1 MPYAG
6 NYLTAIRDYLYL
18 RILLSPLEINQLIDY
33 TNSIKRL
40 NFGKTMNL
48 KKMDIKE
55 RLLIAAMELFAAR
68 GFNGVSIR
76 ELATQ
81 ANANSS
87 MITYHF
93 GGKKGLYLAVY
104 QYIADL
110 LNKKITQIFIEH
122 KSLIDDLDSQQ
133 KTLRNDAVLQI
144 LKVISDRYMILM
156 LGPNSVS
163 IAKLLLAEQ
172 DHKSEAFMILYN
184 SYINPVLGHIADLLG
199 KLIDQDPQSIKVKT
213 LTINFIAQHVVWR
226 IMHNIGESFVLEK
239 EGDLLVN
246 YKEDI
251 QFHIFAQLKAE
262 IKES

>member
-1 MPYAG
+1 
-6 NYLTAIRDYLYL
+6 
-18 RILLSPLEINQLIDY
+18 
-33 TNSIKRL
+33 
-40 NFGKTMNL
+40 MNL
-48 KKMDIKE
+48 EKMDIKD
-55 RLLIAAMELFAAR
+55 RLLIAGMALFAAR

-76 ELATQ
+76 ELAAQ

-93 GGKKGLYLAVY
+93 GSKKGLYLAVY

-110 LNKKITQIFIEH
+110 LNKKVTHVFIEH
-122 KSLIDDLDSQQ
+122 KTLIDGLDSQQ
-133 KTLRNDAVLQI
+133 KLLRNNTVLQI
-144 LKVISDRYMILM
+144 LKVISDRYMVLM

-184 SYINPVLGHIADLLG
+184 SYINPVLGHIANLLG
-199 KLIDQDPQSIKVKT
+199 KLIDEDPHSIKVKT

-226 IMHNIGESFVLEK
+226 IMHNIGECFVLEK
-239 EGDLLVN
+239 EGDILAN
-246 YKEDI
+246 HKEDI

-262 IKES
+262 IKGA

>member
-1 MPYAG
+1 MD
-6 NYLTAIRDYLYL
+6 LD
-18 RILLSPLEINQLIDY
+18 
-33 TNSIKRL
+33 
-40 NFGKTMNL
+40 
-48 KKMDIKE
+48 KMDIKQ
-55 RLLIAAMELFAAR
+55 RLLIAGMALFAER

-76 ELATQ
+76 ELAAK

-110 LNKKITQIFIEH
+110 LNKKVTRVFIEH
-122 KSLIDDLDSQQ
+122 KTLIESIDSQQ
-133 KTLRNDAVLQI
+133 KLPRNNTILQI
-144 LKVISDRYMILM
+144 LKVISDRYMTLM

-184 SYINPVLGHIADLLG
+184 SYINPVLLHIANLLG
-199 KLIDQDPQSIKVKT
+199 KLLGEDPQSIKVKT

-226 IMHNIGESFVLEK
+226 IMHNIGECFVLEK
-239 EGDLLVN
+239 QDDILAN
-246 YKEDI
+246 YQEEI

-262 IKES
+262 IKAD